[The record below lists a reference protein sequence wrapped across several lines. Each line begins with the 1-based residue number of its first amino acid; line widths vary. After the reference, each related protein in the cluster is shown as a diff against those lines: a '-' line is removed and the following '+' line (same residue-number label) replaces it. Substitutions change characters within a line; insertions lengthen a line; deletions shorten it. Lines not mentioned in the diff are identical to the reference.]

1 MGRSARFQYALGF
14 SIACFM
20 HLKLVQ
26 DVEQSLHRQK
36 YYLGL
41 IEKSENAQMTFIED
55 SNSSES
61 LNSML
66 FEAYFSRAA
75 KWLMQTFNP

>member
-20 HLKLVQ
+20 HFKLIQ
-26 DVEQSLHRQK
+26 DVEQSMHRQK
-36 YYLGL
+36 YYLSL
-41 IEKSENAQMTFIED
+41 IEKSENAQITFVEE
-55 SNSSES
+55 SNSES

-75 KWLMQTFNP
+75 KFLLQSFNP